1 MSMLRPLNV
10 TCPSCQV
17 DFAMEAAVSVNAD
30 RRPDLR
36 EAILSGAFQVQTC
49 PHCAASFRLDPQLN
63 YLDIG
68 QGQWISAQP
77 LSRLREWIEDED
89 EAVATFD
96 KAYGASAGA
105 SAREVGQGLVPRLVF
120 GWPALREKIVA
131 RSHQLDDVALELS
144 KLAII
149 DGLKDQPLA
158 AGNELRLEAVQ
169 GDAFQMNWVKAQTE
183 TVVER
188 MQVPRELYDGIV
200 AAPQAWA
207 KVRAALQTGPFVDIQ
222 KLYMG
227 RGREA

>member
-1 MSMLRPLNV
+1 
-10 TCPSCQV
+10 
-17 DFAMEAAVSVNAD
+17 
-30 RRPDLR
+30 
-36 EAILSGAFQVQTC
+36 
-49 PHCAASFRLDPQLN
+49 
-63 YLDIG
+63 
-68 QGQWISAQP
+68 
-77 LSRLREWIEDED
+77 
-89 EAVATFD
+89 
-96 KAYGASAGA
+96 
-105 SAREVGQGLVPRLVF
+105 
-120 GWPALREKIVA
+120 
-131 RSHQLDDVALELS
+131 VALELS

-200 AAPQAWA
+200 ADPQAWA